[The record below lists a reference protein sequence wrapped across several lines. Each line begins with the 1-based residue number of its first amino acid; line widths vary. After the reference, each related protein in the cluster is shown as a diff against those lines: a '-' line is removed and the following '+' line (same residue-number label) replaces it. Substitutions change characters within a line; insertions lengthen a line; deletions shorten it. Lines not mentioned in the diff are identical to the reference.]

1 MTTQPRSF
9 AALMPVKLATHGKSR
24 LAALGDPAREQ
35 LVLAFALDTISA
47 LLEAPSVALV
57 AVVTD
62 DIEVALACRD
72 LGAEAIPDGGD
83 ELNDSLVQA
92 AAEVSRR
99 HPDLCLMA
107 VVGDLPTLDPVSVEE
122 ASAAFDGEPMAF
134 VPDAAGHGTT
144 AYLAAS
150 YSDFSPRF
158 GSGSAEAHRSS
169 GAHELDLPGDCPLR
183 EDVDTPEELERAR
196 GRLGAH
202 TRLALTQLG
211 LEPGLR

>member
-9 AALMPVKLATHGKSR
+9 AALVPVKLATRGKSR
-24 LAALGDPAREQ
+24 LAALGDPVRER
-35 LVLAFALDTISA
+35 LVMAFALDTITA
-47 LLEAPSVALV
+47 LLEAPAIALV

-83 ELNDSLVQA
+83 ELNASLIQA

-99 HPDLCLMA
+99 HPDLSLLA
-107 VVGDLPTLDPVSVEE
+107 VVGDLPTLDAATVEE
-122 ASAAFDGEPMAF
+122 TTESFDRGPTAF
-134 VPDAAGHGTT
+134 VPDAAGRGTT

-150 YSDFSPRF
+150 LAAFSPRF
-158 GSGSAEAHRSS
+158 GPGSADAHRSS
-169 GAHELDLPGDCPLR
+169 GARELELP
-183 EDVDTPEELERAR
+183 EDSPARQDIDTPEELERAR

-211 LEPGLR
+211 GP